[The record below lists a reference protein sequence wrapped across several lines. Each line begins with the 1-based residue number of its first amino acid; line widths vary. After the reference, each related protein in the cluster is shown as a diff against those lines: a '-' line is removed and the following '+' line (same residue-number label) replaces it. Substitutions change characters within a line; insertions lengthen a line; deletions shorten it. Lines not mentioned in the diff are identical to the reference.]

1 MNHQYL
7 SCNIFILETL
17 SQTELIVILI
27 IAMLIKLQNKA

>member
-27 IAMLIKLQNKA
+27 I